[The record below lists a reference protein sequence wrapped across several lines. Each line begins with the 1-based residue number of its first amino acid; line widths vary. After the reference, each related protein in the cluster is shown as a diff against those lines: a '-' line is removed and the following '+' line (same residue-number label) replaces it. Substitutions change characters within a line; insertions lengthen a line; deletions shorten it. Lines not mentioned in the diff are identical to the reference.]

1 MSKSVSFLRT
11 STLFIFGLV
20 LLFAKSHAQ
29 DSAAINTTPYQ
40 VIYNHLF
47 YLQPETYDPE
57 RSALSFPGDNQAEN
71 VELAIQ
77 LKQILDG
84 KGLYVDIN
92 QVPDR
97 STLADTTIYTYVL
110 FESDPKIYVE
120 KGVDGWYYSRTT
132 LQSIPSLHKD
142 VYPLGANMMKYF
154 TGPKWDKGFL
164 KIKSWQ
170 WLGLLVILIISF
182 IEFRILKL
190 IIRFII
196 PRLSRIK
203 YISSQTEIDTVGKAA
218 RTLSL
223 FLVARTLIILLPILL
238 LHPKVS
244 FYLIRT
250 LHIFSAVFMVL
261 FLIHVVDLVMIYMTR
276 MAERTAN
283 TMDDQVVPVVR
294 RIIKGAVIVGGL
306 IYILNLVQVNVT
318 ALLAGI
324 SIGGLALALA
334 AQDTAKNLIGSLVI
348 FVDRPFQIGDWISF
362 DGVNG
367 TVEEVGIRSTR
378 LRTFENSLTSVP
390 NGKLSDMTVNNMGV
404 RLFRRFKTE
413 VGITYDTPPHL
424 IDAFVEGIRQMI
436 IEHPYSRKDTFEV
449 HLNSFGSNSL
459 NILIYMFFKVPGWTQ
474 ELTGKHDLIIGIIN
488 LADKLGIRFAFPTS
502 TIHIEEMPGQT
513 SLTPISIKDKDEA
526 ERRLNE
532 HLEAYREKMIKS
544 GYLEGRDAGEVL

>member
-1 MSKSVSFLRT
+1 MSKSISLLRT
-11 STLFIFGLV
+11 STFFILGFV
-20 LLFAKSHAQ
+20 LLFAKSYAQ
-29 DSAAINTTPYQ
+29 DSTSINASPYQ

-47 YLQPETYDPE
+47 YLQPETYEPE
-57 RSALSFPGDNQAEN
+57 RSALSFPGDNQEEN
-71 VELAIQ
+71 IELAVQ

-92 QVPDR
+92 QVPNR
-97 STLADTTIYTYVL
+97 NFLADSTIYTYTL
-110 FESDPKIYVE
+110 FDSDPKIYVE
-120 KGVDGWYYSRTT
+120 IGADGWYYSRTT
-132 LQSIPSLHKD
+132 IQNIPSLHKE

-154 TGPKWDKGFL
+154 SGPKWDKGFL

-170 WLGLLVILIISF
+170 WLGLFVILIISF
-182 IEFRILKL
+182 IVFRILTL
-190 IIRFII
+190 IIRYII

-203 YISSQTEIDTVGKAA
+203 YISSQAEIDTVGKAA

-261 FLIHVVDLVMIYMTR
+261 FLMHVVDLIMIYMTR
-276 MAERTAN
+276 LAERTAN

-294 RIIKGAVIVGGL
+294 RIIKGVVILGGI
-306 IYILNLVQVNVT
+306 IYILKLIDVNVT

-334 AQDTAKNLIGSLVI
+334 AQDTVKNLIGSLVI

-378 LRTFENSLTSVP
+378 VRTFENSLTSVP

-459 NILIYMFFKVPGWTQ
+459 NILIYMFFKVPGWSQ
-474 ELTGKHDLIIGIIN
+474 ELSGKHDIIVGIIN
-488 LADKLGIRFAFPTS
+488 LADALDIRFAFPTS
-502 TIHIEEMPGQT
+502 TIHIEEIPGQT
-513 SLTPISIKDKDEA
+513 SLTPTHTKDTKEA
-526 ERRLNE
+526 ERRMKESLEHYKSRVSNNE
-532 HLEAYREKMIKS
+532 NVSRQL
-544 GYLEGRDAGEVL
+544 DTD